1 MENKDNKKRKGR
13 KRKFCGNKFTGPL
26 VEEDK
31 SEDLG
36 IQQQQEQELAEEQK
50 GLSKNK
56 NR

>member
-1 MENKDNKKRKGR
+1 MGNKDNKKRKGR

-36 IQQQQEQELAEEQK
+36 IQQQQELVEEQ
-50 GLSKNK
+50 
-56 NR
+56 RPIQE

>member
-1 MENKDNKKRKGR
+1 MGNKDNEKRKGR
-13 KRKFCGNKFTGPL
+13 KRKFCGNIFTGPL

-36 IQQQQEQELAEEQK
+36 IQQQQELAEEQK